1 MSLSITY
8 HELAR
13 TDLYEI
19 WVWYEARERGLGDRF
34 ISTLDAA
41 LDQVADWP
49 NSGSPTIAEDG
60 EVIERRVGTTGFPY
74 VAHTGTSTTP
84 LWSWPSITKAVTP
97 TSAQTV
103 RSRTPTQ
110 GRRTR
115 QTQA

>member
-19 WVWYEARERGLGDRF
+19 WGWYEARERGLGDRF
-34 ISTLDAA
+34 ISTLAAA

-49 NSGSPTIAEDG
+49 NSGSPTVAGDG

-74 VAHTGTSTTP
+74 VARYRTIDNTIVVMAVHHQSRHPDFGTDRP
-84 LWSWPSITKAVTP
+84 I
-97 TSAQTV
+97 
-103 RSRTPTQ
+103 
-110 GRRTR
+110 
-115 QTQA
+115 